1 MEDASTYQM
10 FKLLNQEFTFDV
22 DVSAVPCGVNGA
34 LYFVNMDPDGGKER
48 YDANNAGAEYGVGYC
63 DAQCARDLKFING
76 LGNVEGWEPSED
88 PNAGV
93 GNHGACCPEMDIW
106 EANSISNAVTP
117 HTCDQSKQTMCTAP
131 SCGGTYGE
139 ERYAGPCDPDGCDFN
154 PFRMGN
160 ESFYGPGKIVDTN
173 SKLTVVTQ
181 FITDD
186 GTSSGTLSEIR
197 RFYAQNGKVI
207 PQSES
212 TIQGVPGNAINE
224 EFCPA
229 QKEVFGDQNTW
240 KQHGG
245 FPAMSEALSQGMV
258 LVMSLWDDYYAHMLW
273 LDSDYPVDADPSEP
287 GVSRGTCPTDSGVP
301 SEVESNYPDS
311 HVIFSNIKVGPH
323 GSTFGSDGS
332 DGSDS
337 PGGSST
343 TSSSAGGPTGGSGTA
358 GQWEQCGGQG
368 WSGPTTCA
376 SPYTCVEVNDY
387 YSQCQ

>member
-1 MEDASTYQM
+1 
-10 FKLLNQEFTFDV
+10 
-22 DVSAVPCGVNGA
+22 
-34 LYFVNMDPDGGKER
+34 
-48 YDANNAGAEYGVGYC
+48 
-63 DAQCARDLKFING
+63 
-76 LGNVEGWEPSED
+76 
-88 PNAGV
+88 
-93 GNHGACCPEMDIW
+93 MDIW

-117 HTCDQSKQTMCTAP
+117 HTCDQPKQTMCTAP
-131 SCGGTYGE
+131 NCGGTYGE

-212 TIQGVPGNAINE
+212 TVQGVPGNDINE
-224 EFCPA
+224 EFCLA
-229 QKEVFGDQNTW
+229 QKEAFGDPNTW

-245 FPAMSEALSQGMV
+245 FPAMSEALSRGMV

-273 LDSDYPVDADPSEP
+273 LDSDYPVDADPSKP

-301 SEVESNYPDS
+301 SEVESKYPDS
-311 HVIFSNIKVGPH
+311 HVVFSNIKVGPL
-323 GSTFGSDGS
+323 GSTFGSGGSGGSGGS
-332 DGSDS
+332 DN

-358 GQWEQCGGQG
+358 GHWEQCGGQG

-376 SPYTCVEVNDY
+376 SPYTCVKINDY